1 MKNWGGFLTLA
12 ITSISAW
19 SQVGIGTTD
28 PDPNT
33 ILDIVSSNKG
43 MNFPRLTTA
52 ERDANLADNDPDT
65 DYPINDPVLDPIP
78 LAADQL
84 VDGTMIFNT
93 DFDALQYWNATDER
107 WSTLNPVKGYSAG
120 NDGTVL
126 MNFAEFNDSDAVQI
140 NLSADVFSEVIYND
154 VDITVFNSDGS
165 VSSNQSNVTY
175 TEENSVFGPEVAL
188 TFDEDDFTLAAA
200 PVTQWPENER
210 SPGKS
215 AIWDET
221 ENQIFENSVTGQVH
235 LWRLVIQYE
244 VPGGNAQKS
253 SFQARIYNP
262 NPASTFTTQSTTS
275 VLDGRNNTVVNSTFL
290 FVTVADSFSLPGGA
304 DGGEGY
310 KIGFA
315 SNADL
320 TISIR
325 SILRISLYKD

>member
-1 MKNWGGFLTLA
+1 MHIKGLILLLLLCTTASFG
-12 ITSISAW
+12 
-19 SQVGIGTTD
+19 QVGIGTTD

-33 ILDIVSSNKG
+33 ILDIVSSTKG
-43 MNFPRLTTA
+43 MNFPRMTSA

-65 DYPINDPVLDPIP
+65 DYPVNDPVLDPVP
-78 LAADQL
+78 VADDYL

-126 MNFAEFNDSDAVQI
+126 MNFAEFNDPGAVQI
-140 NLSADVFSEVIYND
+140 NLAADVFSQITYND
-154 VDITVFNSDGS
+154 VDIIEYNSDGS
-165 VSSNQSNVTY
+165 VASNQSNVTY
-175 TEENSVFGPEVAL
+175 TEDSSVFGPEVNL

-210 SPGKS
+210 NPGKS

-221 ENQIFENSVTGQVH
+221 DNQIFENGVEGQVH
-235 LWRLVIQYE
+235 FWRLVIQYE

-253 SFQARIYNP
+253 SFQARIFNP
-262 NPASTFTTQSTTS
+262 NAASTFTTQSTTA

-310 KIGFA
+310 KIAFA